1 MTDSGHAICGTSGAT
16 QYIDACGGK
25 LHDYQLEGL
34 NWLRYSWHND
44 ICTILADEMG
54 LGKTIQTIAFLYSLY
69 KEGHSKGPFLI
80 SAPLCSIINW
90 EREFEFW
97 APAFYVVTYTGD
109 KDGRAIIRALMFGEP
124 LKKKKSKGKNK
135 KGKNQEREQRAIQ
148 KLEPT
153 TDVHSP
159 DVWRAIEEEKE

>member
-1 MTDSGHAICGTSGAT
+1 MFGEPLKKKKSKGKKSKGKNKKGKNQEREQRAIQKLEPTTDLRKKFEVQP

-109 KDGRAIIRALMFGEP
+109 KDGRAIIR
-124 LKKKKSKGKNK
+124 
-135 KGKNQEREQRAIQ
+135 
-148 KLEPT
+148 
-153 TDVHSP
+153 
-159 DVWRAIEEEKE
+159 